1 MNIQAIEAR
10 FDELIAR
17 KRFGEGDLHRL
28 RPCRRCGPA
37 RRVLGNAEVATLVGA
52 WSAFLADES
61 VQMLPRRE
69 RLLLAAP
76 VQSGSRVRGHVA
88 ASTDLASINARL
100 ADARSGSAVAV
111 AEAQSGESLWSR
123 SGAGTNSSCSKR

>member
-1 MNIQAIEAR
+1 
-10 FDELIAR
+10 
-17 KRFGEGDLHRL
+17 
-28 RPCRRCGPA
+28 
-37 RRVLGNAEVATLVGA
+37 
-52 WSAFLADES
+52 
-61 VQMLPRRE
+61 MLPRRE

-111 AEAQSGESLWSR
+111 AEAQSGEILWSR
-123 SGAGTNSSCSKR
+123 SERGKRTRAVRDTDRQGDGSSCDACRRDRPG